1 MMGNY
6 CSFHFLRSTLDELGG
21 SLHAELETVDKGCMP
36 CHQTCVDILMCPLVN
51 ISEEIR
57 KFEDNSSR
65 NSGIY

>member
-1 MMGNY
+1 M
-6 CSFHFLRSTLDELGG
+6 
-21 SLHAELETVDKGCMP
+21 SLVGLCTQGLKLLISMP

-51 ISEEIR
+51 ISEEEIR